1 MKKQLLIFATFTTI
15 VFTSCS
21 KEKIEAPQT
30 NQPEEIAGARGGGGG
45 IIGTSLDMGLL
56 GRFEFQGNLNDTT
69 GQIKP
74 GTPENGKPIYGVDR
88 KGVRNSAITFNEKYG
103 VIMTDVP
110 LEPNMSVSFWMK
122 YDMTI
127 TDAAISFVE
136 GSRRFSFTHFD
147 NNRFQGSYWNFTT
160 PGYIMSKPLSNSWH
174 HMTATRDIN
183 TYKFYIDG
191 KLIGSSGIQTSTVD
205 PLTMSEYTIGYC
217 YNAGIKYWKGS
228 LDDLRIYNRVL
239 SATEVQA
246 LFNL

>member
-1 MKKQLLIFATFTTI
+1 MKKQLLIFAAITAI

-21 KEKIEAPQT
+21 KEKIETPQT
-30 NQPEEIAGARGGGGG
+30 IQPEEIAGARGGGGG
-45 IIGTSLDMGLL
+45 VIGTSLDMGLL
-56 GRFEFQGNLNDTT
+56 GRFEFQGNLNDIT

-74 GTPENGKPIYGVDR
+74 GTPENGTPIYGADR
-88 KGVRNSAITFNEKYG
+88 KGARNSAITFNEKYG

-122 YDMTI
+122 YDMTP
-127 TDAAISFVE
+127 TDVAISFVE

-147 NNRFQGSYWNFTT
+147 NNRFQGSYWNFNT
-160 PGYIMSKPLSNSWH
+160 PGYIMSKPQSNSWH
-174 HMTATRDIN
+174 HMAATRDNN

-191 KLIGSSGIQTSTVD
+191 KLVGSSAIQTSTAD
-205 PLTMSEYTIGYC
+205 PNTTSEYTIGYC
-217 YNAGIKYWKGS
+217 YNAGVRYWKGS
-228 LDDLRIYNRVL
+228 LDDLRIYNRVI